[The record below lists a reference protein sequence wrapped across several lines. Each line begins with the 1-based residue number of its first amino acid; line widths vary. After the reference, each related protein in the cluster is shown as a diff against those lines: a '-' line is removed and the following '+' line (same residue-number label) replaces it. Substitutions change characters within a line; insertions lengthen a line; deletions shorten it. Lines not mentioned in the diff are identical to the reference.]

1 MSESERTGFHPLL
14 VVVAAIVIVVGVIG
28 TYVWVTYTGPV
39 HSGQVV
45 SVSAYPIH
53 RELSTGSGLGGLQGG
68 PNVYDEVIVIADVK
82 VKSTTKLPLFLHD
95 MWGEVTLPSGDV
107 LQSLAASGEDYKK
120 VFVAYPAL
128 EAQKKTPMPRGI
140 TMKPGQEVEGQL
152 IFHYP
157 ITQKDWEGRKQF
169 DVVIGFINQKNL
181 VLHTMPGGS
190 Q

>member
-14 VVVAAIVIVVGVIG
+14 VVFAAIAIVVAIIG

-39 HSGQVV
+39 HTGQVV
-45 SVSAYPIH
+45 SLQAYPIH
-53 RELSTGSGLGGLQGG
+53 REMTTGAGLGGLQGG
-68 PNVYDEVIVIADVK
+68 PDVYDEVIVVADVK

-95 MWGEVTLPSGDV
+95 MWGEVTLPNGEI
-107 LQSLAASGEDYKK
+107 LQSLAASGEDYRK
-120 VFVAYPAL
+120 VFIAYPQL

-140 TMKPGQEVEGQL
+140 TMTPGQEVEGQL

-157 ITQKDWEGRKQF
+157 ITQKDWEGRRQF
-169 DVVIGFINQKNL
+169 DVVIGFINQKSL
-181 VLHTMPGGS
+181 VLHTMK